1 MSWTWQY
8 GLVAPLLVAGLL
20 FGYRLRAQ
28 RGEGGASAP
37 FTSWL
42 LLPLF
47 LTMAVYLYQLQTL
60 HRQRIDFVHDEAD
73 AIGNCYRYTVL
84 FSDVDRRWFRSQLI
98 AYLELKLSE
107 PAVRP
112 HFEDPLEGK
121 LNPLERE
128 MVARVA
134 KAELGEVGG
143 QLRTDMLRNF
153 SRMISCHYRTR
164 YAMSERLA
172 PANWVFLTVMAILCA
187 FVVGWNCAETKSA
200 RAPMVLYLVLVLVCL
215 AVLHDLDNPHGGW
228 IQVPMDNLADLR
240 GAFLR
245 DPM

>member
-1 MSWTWQY
+1 MSWTWQFA
-8 GLVAPLLVAGLL
+8 LLAPLLVAGLL
-20 FGYRLRAQ
+20 WGYRTRQQ
-28 RGEGGASAP
+28 RIEVGASAP
-37 FTSWL
+37 FISWL

-47 LTMAVYLYQLQTL
+47 LTLAVYLVQLQTL
-60 HRQRIDFVHDEAD
+60 HKQRIDFVHEEAD

-84 FSDVDRRWFRSQLI
+84 FSDADRRWFRSQLI
-98 AYLELKLSE
+98 AYLELKLSV

-112 HFEDPLEGK
+112 HFEDPLEAR
-121 LNPLERE
+121 LSPLERD

-153 SRMISCHYRTR
+153 SRMVSCHYRTR

-172 PANWVFLTVMAILCA
+172 PANWLFVTVLALLCA
-187 FVVGWNCAETKSA
+187 YAVGWNCADTKSG
-200 RAPMVLYLVLVLVCL
+200 RGPMVLYLCLVLVCL
-215 AVLHDLDNPHGGW
+215 AVLHDLDNPQGGW